1 MRSKFLVNSLNEKAR
16 HLWWRAFSFTIVNM
30 STDSKFH
37 VKRHDDREVF
47 DRDSVNALLDNQYVA
62 HVGFIDPDINLPFV
76 IPMGFAR
83 DNDRILLHGS
93 TGSRM
98 MMAIATGI
106 DICVTVTQLNAIV
119 VARSAFNSSMNYESV
134 MVFGKARVL
143 TAGEKD
149 QALEAITEK
158 LVPGLWEYGRPLTAK
173 ESAATMIVELSL
185 ERFSA
190 KSRSGDPID
199 EDSDLDLPIW
209 AGILPISTQTGQ
221 PQSAANASHLPIP
234 PHIQG

>member
-1 MRSKFLVNSLNEKAR
+1 
-16 HLWWRAFSFTIVNM
+16 M
-30 STDSKFH
+30 SNDSKFH

-47 DRDSVNALLDNQYVA
+47 DRDAVNALLDNQYVA
-62 HVGFIDPDINLPFV
+62 HVGFIDPDVNLPFV

-134 MVFGKARVL
+134 MVFGKVRVL
-143 TAGEKD
+143 AAGEKD

-158 LVPGLWEYGRPLTAK
+158 LVPGLWGYGRPMIAK
-173 ESAATMIVELSL
+173 EAAATMIAELSL

-209 AGILPISTQTGQ
+209 AGLIPFTTTREPAITAKN
-221 PQSAANASHLPIP
+221 AARLAVP
-234 PHIQG
+234 PHII